1 MKQQL
6 KRLYPDSV
14 QLEAHVGVTCCLLCA
29 AEVETAKK
37 AEADKKEE
45 AKAERKKPLGE
56 YYCSEFF
63 SSRS

>member
-1 MKQQL
+1 M
-6 KRLYPDSV
+6 
-14 QLEAHVGVTCCLLCA
+14 CA

-56 YYCSEFF
+56 ESEANY
-63 SSRS
+63 SLSVLTL

>member
-1 MKQQL
+1 
-6 KRLYPDSV
+6 
-14 QLEAHVGVTCCLLCA
+14 LCA

-63 SSRS
+63 SSLS